1 MFDIGWSELMVIGV
15 VSLIVVGPK
24 DLPGMFHSLGRI
36 TAKARSMAR
45 EFSRAMED
53 AADTAGIKDAAK
65 DFKDLTSK
73 KSLGLDKLEQVASN
87 FEKWEPKLPSG
98 LKAPAGPPSLQ
109 PDPDAPPPA
118 MPSIEDEAAE
128 DAAEA
133 ALGAPKPARK
143 AAPRKA
149 AQAAAQRAADPV
161 ASNLIIDVT
170 TSSFEADVIT
180 QSMTVPVVVDLWATW
195 CEPCK
200 QLSPILEKLVLE
212 YDGRWI
218 LAKVD
223 VDAEQQIAAAF
234 QVQSI
239 PTVYVVIGGQVAPMF
254 QGAMPE
260 SQVRQVLEAVL
271 AEAEKAG
278 ITGRVGL
285 ADGTAD
291 ESQNQNQTLQPPS
304 DPRFDAAEAALEAG
318 DWAKAA
324 EAYKEILS
332 VTPGDAIAKIGL
344 LNVNLLQRTDG
355 RDLATDV
362 ETMTLET
369 DSVLR
374 AADSTFLMGE
384 FADAFALLI
393 EHLKNVTGTER
404 DQTRERVLELF
415 DIAGP
420 TDPAVV
426 KARIALTNAL
436 F

>member
-1 MFDIGWSELMVIGV
+1 MNLQGAI
-15 VSLIVVGPK
+15 
-24 DLPGMFHSLGRI
+24 DLG
-36 TAKARSMAR
+36 AVAAAR
-45 EFSRAMED
+45 EAQ
-53 AADTAGIKDAAK
+53 A
-65 DFKDLTSK
+65 
-73 KSLGLDKLEQVASN
+73 
-87 FEKWEPKLPSG
+87 
-98 LKAPAGPPSLQ
+98 
-109 PDPDAPPPA
+109 
-118 MPSIEDEAAE
+118 
-128 DAAEA
+128 
-133 ALGAPKPARK
+133 
-143 AAPRKA
+143 KA

-200 QLSPILEKLVLE
+200 QLSPILEKLALE

-285 ADGTAD
+285 ADDTAQ
-291 ESQNQNQTLQPPS
+291 ESQSQNQTLQPPS

-355 RDLATDV
+355 RDLAADV

-415 DIAGP
+415 EIAGP
-420 TDPAVV
+420 ADPAVV

>member
-1 MFDIGWSELMVIGV
+1 MNQSNMNLQGAI
-15 VSLIVVGPK
+15 
-24 DLPGMFHSLGRI
+24 DLG
-36 TAKARSMAR
+36 AVAAAR
-45 EFSRAMED
+45 EAQ
-53 AADTAGIKDAAK
+53 A
-65 DFKDLTSK
+65 
-73 KSLGLDKLEQVASN
+73 
-87 FEKWEPKLPSG
+87 
-98 LKAPAGPPSLQ
+98 
-109 PDPDAPPPA
+109 
-118 MPSIEDEAAE
+118 
-128 DAAEA
+128 
-133 ALGAPKPARK
+133 
-143 AAPRKA
+143 KA

-200 QLSPILEKLVLE
+200 QLSPILEKLALE

-271 AEAEKAG
+271 VEAEKAG
-278 ITGRVGL
+278 ITGRVTTEAQAEGEETQAVQL
-285 ADGTAD
+285 
-291 ESQNQNQTLQPPS
+291 PS
-304 DPRFDAAEAALEAG
+304 DPRFDAAEAALESG

-355 RDLATDV
+355 RDLAADV

-374 AADSTFLMGE
+374 AADSTFLMAE

-393 EHLKNVTGTER
+393 EHLKNVTGAER

-415 DIAGP
+415 EIAGP
-420 TDPAVV
+420 ADPAVV

>member
-1 MFDIGWSELMVIGV
+1 MRNNRGV
-15 VSLIVVGPK
+15 NQSNMNLQGAV
-24 DLPGMFHSLGRI
+24 DLG
-36 TAKARSMAR
+36 AVAAAR
-45 EFSRAMED
+45 EAQ
-53 AADTAGIKDAAK
+53 A
-65 DFKDLTSK
+65 
-73 KSLGLDKLEQVASN
+73 
-87 FEKWEPKLPSG
+87 
-98 LKAPAGPPSLQ
+98 
-109 PDPDAPPPA
+109 
-118 MPSIEDEAAE
+118 
-128 DAAEA
+128 
-133 ALGAPKPARK
+133 
-143 AAPRKA
+143 KA

-180 QSMTVPVVVDLWATW
+180 RSMTVPVVVDLWATW

-200 QLSPILEKLVLE
+200 QLSPILEKLALE

-239 PTVYVVIGGQVAPMF
+239 PTVYVVMGGQVAPMF

-260 SQVRQVLEAVL
+260 PQVRQVLEAVL
-271 AEAEKAG
+271 IEAEKAG
-278 ITGRVGL
+278 ITGQVGTVQNSGP
-285 ADGTAD
+285 DS
-291 ESQNQNQTLQPPS
+291 EINSQVKQPPS
-304 DPRFDAAEAALEAG
+304 DPRFDAAEAALESG

-324 EAYKEILS
+324 AAYKEILS

-344 LNVNLLQRTDG
+344 LNVNLFHRTDG
-355 RDLATDV
+355 RDLASDV
-362 ETMTLET
+362 ENLTLET

-374 AADSTFLMGE
+374 AADATFLMGE
-384 FADAFALLI
+384 FADSFALLI
-393 EHLKNVTGTER
+393 EHLKNVTGAQR

-415 DIAGP
+415 EIAGP

>member
-1 MFDIGWSELMVIGV
+1 MNLQGAI
-15 VSLIVVGPK
+15 
-24 DLPGMFHSLGRI
+24 DLG
-36 TAKARSMAR
+36 AVAAAR
-45 EFSRAMED
+45 EAQ
-53 AADTAGIKDAAK
+53 A
-65 DFKDLTSK
+65 
-73 KSLGLDKLEQVASN
+73 
-87 FEKWEPKLPSG
+87 
-98 LKAPAGPPSLQ
+98 
-109 PDPDAPPPA
+109 
-118 MPSIEDEAAE
+118 
-128 DAAEA
+128 
-133 ALGAPKPARK
+133 
-143 AAPRKA
+143 KA

-170 TSSFEADVIT
+170 TASFEADVIT
-180 QSMTVPVVVDLWATW
+180 QSMSVPVVVDLWATW

-200 QLSPILEKLVLE
+200 QLSPILEKLALE

-260 SQVRQVLEAVL
+260 PQVRQVLEAVL

-278 ITGRVGL
+278 ITGRVATDAQAEGEETQ
-285 ADGTAD
+285 AV
-291 ESQNQNQTLQPPS
+291 QPPS
-304 DPRFDAAEAALEAG
+304 DPRFDAAEAALESG
-318 DWAKAA
+318 DWAKAID
-324 EAYKEILS
+324 AYKEILS

-355 RDLATDV
+355 RDLAEDI
-362 ETMTLET
+362 EKMTLET
-369 DSVLR
+369 DAVLR
-374 AADSTFLMGE
+374 AADATFLMGD

-393 EHLKNVTGTER
+393 EHLKNVTGAQR
-404 DQTRERVLELF
+404 DQTRERALELF
-415 DIAGP
+415 EIAGP

>member
-1 MFDIGWSELMVIGV
+1 MRHNRGV
-15 VSLIVVGPK
+15 TQSNMNLQGAI
-24 DLPGMFHSLGRI
+24 DLG
-36 TAKARSMAR
+36 AVAAAR
-45 EFSRAMED
+45 EAQ
-53 AADTAGIKDAAK
+53 A
-65 DFKDLTSK
+65 
-73 KSLGLDKLEQVASN
+73 
-87 FEKWEPKLPSG
+87 
-98 LKAPAGPPSLQ
+98 
-109 PDPDAPPPA
+109 
-118 MPSIEDEAAE
+118 
-128 DAAEA
+128 
-133 ALGAPKPARK
+133 
-143 AAPRKA
+143 KA

-170 TSSFEADVIT
+170 TASFEADVIT
-180 QSMTVPVVVDLWATW
+180 QSMSVPVVVDLWATW

-200 QLSPILEKLVLE
+200 QLSPILEKLALE

-278 ITGRVGL
+278 ITGRV
-285 ADGTAD
+285 AVNQS
-291 ESQNQNQTLQPPS
+291 ESQAESEEIQAKQPPS
-304 DPRFDAAEAALEAG
+304 DPRFDAAEAALELG
-318 DWAKAA
+318 DWARASD
-324 EAYKEILS
+324 AYKEILS

-355 RDLATDV
+355 RDLAADIDQ
-362 ETMTLET
+362 MTIET
-369 DSVLR
+369 DSVLQ
-374 AADSTFLMGE
+374 AADATFLMGE

-393 EHLKNVTGTER
+393 EHLKNVAGTQR

-415 DIAGP
+415 EIAGP
-420 TDPAVV
+420 SEPAVV

>member
-1 MFDIGWSELMVIGV
+1 MNLQGAI
-15 VSLIVVGPK
+15 
-24 DLPGMFHSLGRI
+24 DLG
-36 TAKARSMAR
+36 AVAAAR
-45 EFSRAMED
+45 EAQ
-53 AADTAGIKDAAK
+53 A
-65 DFKDLTSK
+65 
-73 KSLGLDKLEQVASN
+73 
-87 FEKWEPKLPSG
+87 
-98 LKAPAGPPSLQ
+98 
-109 PDPDAPPPA
+109 
-118 MPSIEDEAAE
+118 
-128 DAAEA
+128 
-133 ALGAPKPARK
+133 
-143 AAPRKA
+143 KA

-170 TSSFEADVIT
+170 TASFEADVIT
-180 QSMTVPVVVDLWATW
+180 QSMSVPVVVDLWATW

-200 QLSPILEKLVLE
+200 QLSPILEKLALE

-271 AEAEKAG
+271 TEAEKAG
-278 ITGRVGL
+278 ITGRVAISDQ
-285 ADGTAD
+285 ADG
-291 ESQNQNQTLQPPS
+291 EEIQTMQPPS
-304 DPRFDAAEAALEAG
+304 DPRFDAAEAALELG
-318 DWAKAA
+318 DWSKAID
-324 EAYKEILS
+324 AYKEILS

-344 LNVNLLQRTDG
+344 LNVNLLQRNDG
-355 RDLATDV
+355 RDLSQDI
-362 ETMTLET
+362 EKMTIET
-369 DSVLR
+369 DAVLR
-374 AADSTFLMGE
+374 AADATFLMGD

-393 EHLKNVTGTER
+393 EHLKNVTGAQR

-415 DIAGP
+415 EIAGP
-420 TDPAVV
+420 AEPAVV

>member
-1 MFDIGWSELMVIGV
+1 MNLQGAI
-15 VSLIVVGPK
+15 
-24 DLPGMFHSLGRI
+24 DLG
-36 TAKARSMAR
+36 AVAAAR
-45 EFSRAMED
+45 EAQ
-53 AADTAGIKDAAK
+53 A
-65 DFKDLTSK
+65 
-73 KSLGLDKLEQVASN
+73 
-87 FEKWEPKLPSG
+87 
-98 LKAPAGPPSLQ
+98 
-109 PDPDAPPPA
+109 
-118 MPSIEDEAAE
+118 
-128 DAAEA
+128 
-133 ALGAPKPARK
+133 
-143 AAPRKA
+143 KA
-149 AQAAAQRAADPV
+149 AQAAAQRAADP
-161 ASNLIIDVT
+161 AANNLIIDVT

-200 QLSPILEKLVLE
+200 QLSPILEKLALE

-239 PTVYVVIGGQVAPMF
+239 PSVYVVIGGQVAPMF

-260 SQVRQVLEAVL
+260 PQVRQVLEAL
-271 AEAEKAG
+271 LLEAEKAG
-278 ITGRVGL
+278 ITGRVGIAQDVTGDSNEVTQENHL
-285 ADGTAD
+285 
-291 ESQNQNQTLQPPS
+291 PS
-304 DPRFDAAEAALEAG
+304 DPRFDAAEAALESG
-318 DWAKAA
+318 DWDMAA
-324 EAYKEILS
+324 AAYKEILA

-355 RDLATDV
+355 RDLAA
-362 ETMTLET
+362 EIENLTLET
-369 DSVLR
+369 ESVLR
-374 AADSTFLMGE
+374 AADSTFLLGE

-393 EHLKNVTGTER
+393 EHLPNVTGAER

-415 DIAGP
+415 EIAGP

>member
-1 MFDIGWSELMVIGV
+1 MRQNRGV
-15 VSLIVVGPK
+15 NQSNMNLQGAI
-24 DLPGMFHSLGRI
+24 DLG
-36 TAKARSMAR
+36 AVAAAR
-45 EFSRAMED
+45 EAQ
-53 AADTAGIKDAAK
+53 A
-65 DFKDLTSK
+65 
-73 KSLGLDKLEQVASN
+73 
-87 FEKWEPKLPSG
+87 
-98 LKAPAGPPSLQ
+98 
-109 PDPDAPPPA
+109 
-118 MPSIEDEAAE
+118 
-128 DAAEA
+128 
-133 ALGAPKPARK
+133 
-143 AAPRKA
+143 KA

-170 TSSFEADVIT
+170 TASFEADVIN
-180 QSMTVPVVVDLWATW
+180 QSMNVPVVVDLWATW

-278 ITGRVGL
+278 ITGRVGTDSSEV
-285 ADGTAD
+285 ADA
-291 ESQNQNQTLQPPS
+291 SQGSEVKQPPS
-304 DPRFDAAEAALEAG
+304 DPRFDAAEAALESG
-318 DWAKAA
+318 DWVKAID
-324 EAYKEILS
+324 AYKEILS

-355 RDLATDV
+355 RDLASDV
-362 ETMTLET
+362 ENMTLET

-374 AADSTFLMGE
+374 AADSTFMMGE

-393 EHLKNVTGTER
+393 EHLKNVTGAER

-415 DIAGP
+415 EIAGP

-426 KARIALTNAL
+426 KARIALTNAW

>member
-1 MFDIGWSELMVIGV
+1 MNLQGAI
-15 VSLIVVGPK
+15 
-24 DLPGMFHSLGRI
+24 DLG
-36 TAKARSMAR
+36 AVAAAR
-45 EFSRAMED
+45 EAQ
-53 AADTAGIKDAAK
+53 A
-65 DFKDLTSK
+65 
-73 KSLGLDKLEQVASN
+73 
-87 FEKWEPKLPSG
+87 
-98 LKAPAGPPSLQ
+98 
-109 PDPDAPPPA
+109 
-118 MPSIEDEAAE
+118 
-128 DAAEA
+128 
-133 ALGAPKPARK
+133 
-143 AAPRKA
+143 KA
-149 AQAAAQRAADPV
+149 AQAAAQRATDPV

-180 QSMTVPVVVDLWATW
+180 KSMTVPVVVDLWATW

-200 QLSPILEKLVLE
+200 QLSPILEKLALE
-212 YDGRWI
+212 YEGRWI

-285 ADGTAD
+285 DADAAV
-291 ESQNQNQTLQPPS
+291 ESSEANEVLQPPS
-304 DPRFDAAEAALEAG
+304 DPRFDAAEAALELG
-318 DWAKAA
+318 DWVKAA
-324 EAYKEILS
+324 EAYREILS
-332 VTPGDAIAKIGL
+332 VTPSDAIAKIGL

-384 FADAFALLI
+384 FVDAFALLI
-393 EHLKNVTGTER
+393 EHLKNVTGAER

-415 DIAGP
+415 EIVGP
-420 TDPAVV
+420 ADPAVV

>member
-1 MFDIGWSELMVIGV
+1 MAVMRHNRDVNQSNMNLQGAI
-15 VSLIVVGPK
+15 
-24 DLPGMFHSLGRI
+24 DLG
-36 TAKARSMAR
+36 AVAAAR
-45 EFSRAMED
+45 EAQ
-53 AADTAGIKDAAK
+53 A
-65 DFKDLTSK
+65 
-73 KSLGLDKLEQVASN
+73 
-87 FEKWEPKLPSG
+87 
-98 LKAPAGPPSLQ
+98 
-109 PDPDAPPPA
+109 
-118 MPSIEDEAAE
+118 
-128 DAAEA
+128 
-133 ALGAPKPARK
+133 
-143 AAPRKA
+143 KA

-180 QSMTVPVVVDLWATW
+180 KSMTVPVVVDLWATW

-200 QLSPILEKLVLE
+200 QLSPVLEKLALE

-278 ITGRVGL
+278 ITGRI
-285 ADGTAD
+285 GTGQV
-291 ESQNQNQTLQPPS
+291 ESPAAGEDSAAMQTPS
-304 DPRFDAAEAALEAG
+304 DPRFDAAESALESG
-318 DWAKAA
+318 DWDNAA
-324 EAYKEILS
+324 AAYKEILS

-344 LNVNLLQRTDG
+344 LNVNLLKRTDS
-355 RDLATDV
+355 RDLNADIDS
-362 ETMTLET
+362 MTLDTE
-369 DSVLR
+369 SVLR
-374 AADSTFLMGE
+374 AADAIFLMGDFSE
-384 FADAFALLI
+384 SFALLI
-393 EHLKNVTGTER
+393 EHLKNVIGTER

-415 DIAGP
+415 EIAGP
-420 TDPAVV
+420 TDPSVV
-426 KARIALTNAL
+426 KARVALTNAL

>member
-1 MFDIGWSELMVIGV
+1 MRHNRGV
-15 VSLIVVGPK
+15 NQSNMNLQGAI
-24 DLPGMFHSLGRI
+24 DLG
-36 TAKARSMAR
+36 AVAAAR
-45 EFSRAMED
+45 EAQ
-53 AADTAGIKDAAK
+53 A
-65 DFKDLTSK
+65 
-73 KSLGLDKLEQVASN
+73 
-87 FEKWEPKLPSG
+87 
-98 LKAPAGPPSLQ
+98 
-109 PDPDAPPPA
+109 
-118 MPSIEDEAAE
+118 
-128 DAAEA
+128 
-133 ALGAPKPARK
+133 
-143 AAPRKA
+143 KA

-170 TSSFEADVIT
+170 TSSFETDVIT

-200 QLSPILEKLVLE
+200 QLSPILEKLALE

-278 ITGRVGL
+278 ITGRVGPN
-285 ADGTAD
+285 ADAAAEAGKAS
-291 ESQNQNQTLQPPS
+291 EVMQPPS
-304 DPRFDAAEAALEAG
+304 DPRFDAAEAALESG

-355 RDLATDV
+355 RDLAADV

-384 FADAFALLI
+384 FADAFSLLI

-415 DIAGP
+415 EIAGP
-420 TDPAVV
+420 ADPAVV

>member
-1 MFDIGWSELMVIGV
+1 MNLQGAI
-15 VSLIVVGPK
+15 
-24 DLPGMFHSLGRI
+24 DLG
-36 TAKARSMAR
+36 AVAAAR
-45 EFSRAMED
+45 EAQ
-53 AADTAGIKDAAK
+53 A
-65 DFKDLTSK
+65 
-73 KSLGLDKLEQVASN
+73 
-87 FEKWEPKLPSG
+87 
-98 LKAPAGPPSLQ
+98 
-109 PDPDAPPPA
+109 
-118 MPSIEDEAAE
+118 
-128 DAAEA
+128 
-133 ALGAPKPARK
+133 
-143 AAPRKA
+143 KA
-149 AQAAAQRAADPV
+149 AQAAAQRAADPI

-170 TSSFEADVIT
+170 TTSFEADVIT

-200 QLSPILEKLVLE
+200 QLSPILEKLAIE

-278 ITGRVGL
+278 ITGRI
-285 ADGTAD
+285 GTDQSEAPAAGED
-291 ESQNQNQTLQPPS
+291 SAAKQPPS
-304 DPRFDAAEAALEAG
+304 DPRFDAAEAALESG
-318 DWAKAA
+318 DWDSAA
-324 EAYKEILS
+324 AAYKEILS

-344 LNVNLLQRTDG
+344 LNVNLLKRTDG
-355 RDLATDV
+355 RDFSADIENLNTDT
-362 ETMTLET
+362 E
-369 DSVLR
+369 SVLS
-374 AADSTFLMGE
+374 AADAIFLTGE
-384 FADAFALLI
+384 FSESFALLI
-393 EHLKNVTGTER
+393 EHLKNVAGNER

-415 DIAGP
+415 EIAGP
-420 TDPAVV
+420 TDDSVV

>member
-1 MFDIGWSELMVIGV
+1 MRQNRGV
-15 VSLIVVGPK
+15 NQSNMNLQGAI
-24 DLPGMFHSLGRI
+24 DLG
-36 TAKARSMAR
+36 AVAAAR
-45 EFSRAMED
+45 EAQ
-53 AADTAGIKDAAK
+53 A
-65 DFKDLTSK
+65 
-73 KSLGLDKLEQVASN
+73 
-87 FEKWEPKLPSG
+87 
-98 LKAPAGPPSLQ
+98 
-109 PDPDAPPPA
+109 
-118 MPSIEDEAAE
+118 
-128 DAAEA
+128 
-133 ALGAPKPARK
+133 
-143 AAPRKA
+143 KA

-161 ASNLIIDVT
+161 ASNVIIDVT
-170 TSSFEADVIT
+170 TASFEADVIN

-200 QLSPILEKLVLE
+200 QLSPILEKLALE

-278 ITGRVGL
+278 ITGRVGTDSSE
-285 ADGTAD
+285 ATDV
-291 ESQNQNQTLQPPS
+291 SQASEVKQPPS
-304 DPRFDAAEAALEAG
+304 DPRFDAAEAALESG
-318 DWAKAA
+318 DWAKAID
-324 EAYKEILS
+324 AYKEILS
-332 VTPGDAIAKIGL
+332 ATPGDAIAKIGL

-355 RDLATDV
+355 RDLASDI
-362 ETMTLET
+362 ENMTLET
-369 DSVLR
+369 ESVLQ
-374 AADSTFLMGE
+374 AADSTFMMGE

-393 EHLKNVTGTER
+393 EHLKNVTGAER

-415 DIAGP
+415 EIAGP

>member
-1 MFDIGWSELMVIGV
+1 MRHNRGV
-15 VSLIVVGPK
+15 NQANMNLQGAI
-24 DLPGMFHSLGRI
+24 DLG
-36 TAKARSMAR
+36 AVAAAR
-45 EFSRAMED
+45 EAQ
-53 AADTAGIKDAAK
+53 A
-65 DFKDLTSK
+65 
-73 KSLGLDKLEQVASN
+73 
-87 FEKWEPKLPSG
+87 
-98 LKAPAGPPSLQ
+98 
-109 PDPDAPPPA
+109 
-118 MPSIEDEAAE
+118 
-128 DAAEA
+128 
-133 ALGAPKPARK
+133 
-143 AAPRKA
+143 KA

-170 TSSFEADVIT
+170 TARFEADVIT
-180 QSMTVPVVVDLWATW
+180 KSMSVPVVVDLWATW

-200 QLSPILEKLVLE
+200 QLSPILEKLALE

-278 ITGRVGL
+278 ITGRVGTSDQ
-285 ADGTAD
+285 ADGEETQAI
-291 ESQNQNQTLQPPS
+291 QPPS
-304 DPRFDAAEAALEAG
+304 DPRFDAAEAALELG
-318 DWAKAA
+318 DWSKAID
-324 EAYKEILS
+324 AYKEILS

-355 RDLATDV
+355 RDLAEDI
-362 ETMTLET
+362 EKMTLET
-369 DSVLR
+369 DAVLR
-374 AADSTFLMGE
+374 AADSTFMMGE
-384 FADAFALLI
+384 FVDAFALLI
-393 EHLKNVTGTER
+393 EHLKNVTGAER

-415 DIAGP
+415 EIAGP

>member
-1 MFDIGWSELMVIGV
+1 MRQNRGV
-15 VSLIVVGPK
+15 NQSNMNLQGAI
-24 DLPGMFHSLGRI
+24 DLG
-36 TAKARSMAR
+36 AVAAAR
-45 EFSRAMED
+45 EAQ
-53 AADTAGIKDAAK
+53 A
-65 DFKDLTSK
+65 
-73 KSLGLDKLEQVASN
+73 
-87 FEKWEPKLPSG
+87 
-98 LKAPAGPPSLQ
+98 
-109 PDPDAPPPA
+109 
-118 MPSIEDEAAE
+118 
-128 DAAEA
+128 
-133 ALGAPKPARK
+133 
-143 AAPRKA
+143 KA

-180 QSMTVPVVVDLWATW
+180 RSMTVPVVVDLWATW

-200 QLSPILEKLVLE
+200 QLSPILEKLALE

-271 AEAEKAG
+271 EEAEKAG
-278 ITGRVGL
+278 ITGRVG
-285 ADGTAD
+285 ADGSEVA
-291 ESQNQNQTLQPPS
+291 EASEVKQPPS
-304 DPRFDAAEAALEAG
+304 DPRFDAAEAALELG
-318 DWAKAA
+318 DWDKAIA
-324 EAYKEILS
+324 AYKEILS
-332 VTPGDAIAKIGL
+332 VSPGDVIAKIGL
-344 LNVNLLQRTDG
+344 LNVNLLKRTDG
-355 RDLATDV
+355 RDLASDV
-362 ETMTLET
+362 DGMTLET
-369 DSVLR
+369 ESVLR
-374 AADSTFLMGE
+374 AADSIFLMGE
-384 FADAFALLI
+384 FADSFALLI
-393 EHLKNVTGTER
+393 EHLKNVTGAER

-415 DIAGP
+415 EIAGP

>member
-1 MFDIGWSELMVIGV
+1 MNLQGAI
-15 VSLIVVGPK
+15 
-24 DLPGMFHSLGRI
+24 DLG
-36 TAKARSMAR
+36 AVAAAR
-45 EFSRAMED
+45 EAQ
-53 AADTAGIKDAAK
+53 A
-65 DFKDLTSK
+65 
-73 KSLGLDKLEQVASN
+73 
-87 FEKWEPKLPSG
+87 
-98 LKAPAGPPSLQ
+98 
-109 PDPDAPPPA
+109 
-118 MPSIEDEAAE
+118 
-128 DAAEA
+128 
-133 ALGAPKPARK
+133 
-143 AAPRKA
+143 KA

-200 QLSPILEKLVLE
+200 QLSPILEKIALE

-278 ITGRVGL
+278 ITGRVGTSDQ
-285 ADGTAD
+285 ADGEETQAIQ
-291 ESQNQNQTLQPPS
+291 SPS
-304 DPRFDAAEAALEAG
+304 DPRFDAAEAALDSG
-318 DWAKAA
+318 DWLKAA

-355 RDLATDV
+355 RDLAADV
-362 ETMTLET
+362 EAMTLDT

-393 EHLKNVTGTER
+393 EHLKNVTGTDR

-415 DIAGP
+415 EIAGP
-420 TDPAVV
+420 ADPAVV

>member
-1 MFDIGWSELMVIGV
+1 MNLQGAI
-15 VSLIVVGPK
+15 
-24 DLPGMFHSLGRI
+24 DLG
-36 TAKARSMAR
+36 AVAAAR
-45 EFSRAMED
+45 EAQ
-53 AADTAGIKDAAK
+53 A
-65 DFKDLTSK
+65 
-73 KSLGLDKLEQVASN
+73 
-87 FEKWEPKLPSG
+87 
-98 LKAPAGPPSLQ
+98 
-109 PDPDAPPPA
+109 
-118 MPSIEDEAAE
+118 
-128 DAAEA
+128 
-133 ALGAPKPARK
+133 
-143 AAPRKA
+143 KA

-170 TSSFEADVIT
+170 TASFEADVIT
-180 QSMTVPVVVDLWATW
+180 QSMSVPVVVDLWATW

-200 QLSPILEKLVLE
+200 QLSPILEKLALE

-278 ITGRVGL
+278 ITGRV
-285 ADGTAD
+285 AVNQS
-291 ESQNQNQTLQPPS
+291 ESQAESEEIQAKQPPS
-304 DPRFDAAEAALEAG
+304 DPRFDAAEAALELG
-318 DWAKAA
+318 DWARASD
-324 EAYKEILS
+324 AYKEILS

-355 RDLATDV
+355 RDLAADIDQ
-362 ETMTLET
+362 MTIET
-369 DSVLR
+369 DSVLQ
-374 AADSTFLMGE
+374 AADATFLMGE
-384 FADAFALLI
+384 LVDAFALLI
-393 EHLKNVTGTER
+393 EHIKNVAGTQR

-415 DIAGP
+415 EIAGP
-420 TDPAVV
+420 SEPAVV

>member
-1 MFDIGWSELMVIGV
+1 MNLQGAI
-15 VSLIVVGPK
+15 
-24 DLPGMFHSLGRI
+24 DLG
-36 TAKARSMAR
+36 AVAAAR
-45 EFSRAMED
+45 EAQ
-53 AADTAGIKDAAK
+53 A
-65 DFKDLTSK
+65 
-73 KSLGLDKLEQVASN
+73 
-87 FEKWEPKLPSG
+87 
-98 LKAPAGPPSLQ
+98 
-109 PDPDAPPPA
+109 
-118 MPSIEDEAAE
+118 
-128 DAAEA
+128 
-133 ALGAPKPARK
+133 
-143 AAPRKA
+143 KA

-170 TSSFEADVIT
+170 TASFEADVIT
-180 QSMTVPVVVDLWATW
+180 QSMSVPVVVDLWATW

-200 QLSPILEKLVLE
+200 QLSPILEKLALE

-260 SQVRQVLEAVL
+260 PQVRQVLEAVL

-278 ITGRVGL
+278 ITGRVATDAQAEGEETQ
-285 ADGTAD
+285 AV
-291 ESQNQNQTLQPPS
+291 QPPS
-304 DPRFDAAEAALEAG
+304 DPRFDAAEAALESG
-318 DWAKAA
+318 DWAKAID
-324 EAYKEILS
+324 AYKEILS

-355 RDLATDV
+355 RDLAEDI
-362 ETMTLET
+362 EKMTLET
-369 DSVLR
+369 DAVLR
-374 AADSTFLMGE
+374 AADATFLMGD

-393 EHLKNVTGTER
+393 EHLKNVTGAQR

-415 DIAGP
+415 EIAGP

>member
-1 MFDIGWSELMVIGV
+1 MAVMRHNRDVNQSNMNLQGAI
-15 VSLIVVGPK
+15 
-24 DLPGMFHSLGRI
+24 DLG
-36 TAKARSMAR
+36 AVAAAR
-45 EFSRAMED
+45 EAQ
-53 AADTAGIKDAAK
+53 A
-65 DFKDLTSK
+65 
-73 KSLGLDKLEQVASN
+73 
-87 FEKWEPKLPSG
+87 
-98 LKAPAGPPSLQ
+98 
-109 PDPDAPPPA
+109 
-118 MPSIEDEAAE
+118 
-128 DAAEA
+128 
-133 ALGAPKPARK
+133 
-143 AAPRKA
+143 KA

-180 QSMTVPVVVDLWATW
+180 KSMTVPVVVDLWATW

-200 QLSPILEKLVLE
+200 QLSPVLEKLALE

-278 ITGRVGL
+278 ITGRI
-285 ADGTAD
+285 GTGQV
-291 ESQNQNQTLQPPS
+291 ESPAAGEDSAAMQTPS
-304 DPRFDAAEAALEAG
+304 DPRFDAAESALESG
-318 DWAKAA
+318 DWDNAA
-324 EAYKEILS
+324 AAYKEILF

-344 LNVNLLQRTDG
+344 LNVNLLKRTDG
-355 RDLATDV
+355 RDLNADIDS
-362 ETMTLET
+362 MTLDTE
-369 DSVLR
+369 SVLR
-374 AADSTFLMGE
+374 AADAIFLMGDFSE
-384 FADAFALLI
+384 SFALLI
-393 EHLKNVTGTER
+393 EHLKNVIGTER

-415 DIAGP
+415 EIAGP
-420 TDPAVV
+420 TDPSVV
-426 KARIALTNAL
+426 KARVALTNAL

>member
-1 MFDIGWSELMVIGV
+1 MNLQGAI
-15 VSLIVVGPK
+15 
-24 DLPGMFHSLGRI
+24 DLG
-36 TAKARSMAR
+36 AVAAAR
-45 EFSRAMED
+45 EAQ
-53 AADTAGIKDAAK
+53 A
-65 DFKDLTSK
+65 
-73 KSLGLDKLEQVASN
+73 
-87 FEKWEPKLPSG
+87 
-98 LKAPAGPPSLQ
+98 
-109 PDPDAPPPA
+109 
-118 MPSIEDEAAE
+118 
-128 DAAEA
+128 
-133 ALGAPKPARK
+133 
-143 AAPRKA
+143 KA

-200 QLSPILEKLVLE
+200 QLSPILEKLALE

-260 SQVRQVLEAVL
+260 SQVRQILEAVL

-278 ITGRVGL
+278 ITGRVATDAQVGGEDTN
-285 ADGTAD
+285 AV
-291 ESQNQNQTLQPPS
+291 QPPS

-355 RDLATDV
+355 RDLAADV

-415 DIAGP
+415 EIAGP
-420 TDPAVV
+420 ADPAVV

>member
-1 MFDIGWSELMVIGV
+1 MNLQGAI
-15 VSLIVVGPK
+15 
-24 DLPGMFHSLGRI
+24 DLG
-36 TAKARSMAR
+36 AVAAAR
-45 EFSRAMED
+45 EAQ
-53 AADTAGIKDAAK
+53 A
-65 DFKDLTSK
+65 
-73 KSLGLDKLEQVASN
+73 
-87 FEKWEPKLPSG
+87 
-98 LKAPAGPPSLQ
+98 
-109 PDPDAPPPA
+109 
-118 MPSIEDEAAE
+118 
-128 DAAEA
+128 
-133 ALGAPKPARK
+133 
-143 AAPRKA
+143 KA

-170 TSSFEADVIT
+170 TASFEADVIT
-180 QSMTVPVVVDLWATW
+180 QSMSVPVVVDLWATW

-200 QLSPILEKLVLE
+200 QLSPILEKLALE

-278 ITGRVGL
+278 ITGRV
-285 ADGTAD
+285 AVNQS
-291 ESQNQNQTLQPPS
+291 ESQAESEEIQAKQPPS
-304 DPRFDAAEAALEAG
+304 DPRFDAAEAALELG
-318 DWAKAA
+318 DWARASD
-324 EAYKEILS
+324 AYKEILS

-355 RDLATDV
+355 RDLAADIDQ
-362 ETMTLET
+362 MTIET
-369 DSVLR
+369 DSVLQ
-374 AADSTFLMGE
+374 AADASFLMGE

-393 EHLKNVTGTER
+393 EHLKNVAGTQR

-415 DIAGP
+415 EIAGP
-420 TDPAVV
+420 SEPAVV

>member
-1 MFDIGWSELMVIGV
+1 MNLQGAI
-15 VSLIVVGPK
+15 
-24 DLPGMFHSLGRI
+24 DLG
-36 TAKARSMAR
+36 AVAAAR
-45 EFSRAMED
+45 EAQ
-53 AADTAGIKDAAK
+53 A
-65 DFKDLTSK
+65 
-73 KSLGLDKLEQVASN
+73 
-87 FEKWEPKLPSG
+87 
-98 LKAPAGPPSLQ
+98 
-109 PDPDAPPPA
+109 
-118 MPSIEDEAAE
+118 
-128 DAAEA
+128 
-133 ALGAPKPARK
+133 
-143 AAPRKA
+143 KA

-170 TSSFEADVIT
+170 TASFEADVIT
-180 QSMTVPVVVDLWATW
+180 QSMSVPVVVDLWATW

-200 QLSPILEKLVLE
+200 QLSPILEKLALE

-278 ITGRVGL
+278 ITGRVATSDQ
-285 ADGTAD
+285 ADGEETQAM
-291 ESQNQNQTLQPPS
+291 QPPS
-304 DPRFDAAEAALEAG
+304 DPRFDAAEAALESG
-318 DWAKAA
+318 DWAKAID
-324 EAYKEILS
+324 AYKEILS

-355 RDLATDV
+355 RDLAEDI
-362 ETMTLET
+362 EKMTLET
-369 DSVLR
+369 DAVLR
-374 AADSTFLMGE
+374 AADATFLMGD
-384 FADAFALLI
+384 FADSFALLI
-393 EHLKNVTGTER
+393 EHLKNVTGAQR

-415 DIAGP
+415 EIAGP